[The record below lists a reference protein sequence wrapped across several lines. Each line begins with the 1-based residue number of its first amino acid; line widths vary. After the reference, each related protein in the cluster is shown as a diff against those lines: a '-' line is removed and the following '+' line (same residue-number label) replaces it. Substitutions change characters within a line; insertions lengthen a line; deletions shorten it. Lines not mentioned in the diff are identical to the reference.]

1 MLTSKQ
7 RAKLKSI
14 ATTTES
20 ILQVGKGG
28 IGEQLIIQ
36 VNDALEARELIKLH
50 VLETAPQ
57 PTGELAA
64 QLAEAT
70 KSEVV
75 QIIGRRVVLFRRNNK
90 NPQIELS
97 DKPAKKAKKVVIVS
111 KAAKE
116 RMKAQAAKEAR
127 EAARKSRNFRRK
139 G

>member
-64 QLAEAT
+64 HLAEAT